1 MKPII
6 RIRNAH
12 HTTKPP
18 FSNVMAATSDSP
30 PKIQPESKSAKKKKA
45 KAEAP
50 AKPSSTLSDGDV
62 TSLAPAET
70 AVNGGDGAYESPYIK
85 ELNK

>member
-1 MKPII
+1 M
-6 RIRNAH
+6 
-12 HTTKPP
+12 
-18 FSNVMAATSDSP
+18 ATSLNSP
-30 PKIQPESKSAKKKKA
+30 PKVQSESKTAKKKKA

-50 AKPSSTLSDGDV
+50 AKLSSTLSDGDA
-62 TSLAPAET
+62 TSQAPAET